1 MTRLPC
7 LVVAAGCLGLA
18 ALPAA
23 AAEGC
28 DAVPELRAAAQSTEV
43 EEITQ
48 DKIDALLN
56 DAEGMCEEGKVEDL
70 DIKLRNV
77 RELLES
83 DIEALP
89 DPQPG
94 TEPPLQQKG

>member
-28 DAVPELRAAAQSTEV
+28 DAVPELRAAAQSAEVDEVTE
-43 EEITQ
+43 

-70 DIKLRNV
+70 DIKLRERPRAA
-77 RELLES
+77 RERHRGL
-83 DIEALP
+83 AGP
-89 DPQPG
+89 AAG

>member
-1 MTRLPC
+1 MTKLLCPV
-7 LVVAAGCLGLA
+7 LAAAFLGLA
-18 ALPAA
+18 ASPAA

-28 DAVPELRAAAQSTEV
+28 EAVPELRAAATRAAV
-43 EEITQ
+43 DDVTQ
-48 DKIDALLN
+48 GKIDALLN
-56 DAEGMCEEGKVEDL
+56 DAEGMCEEDRVEDL
-70 DIKLRNV
+70 DVKLRNV

-94 TEPPLQQKG
+94 IEVDPRQQG